1 MHRLVGVGGG
11 IGLALLAIARVGDA
25 GTLEAR
31 YEDLVLRLGVSDTS
45 TATLG
50 ISAAQRTQ
58 ALAFERRWQTA
69 TLVLIRLLR
78 HCLSARAASAASAEA
93 PSTHPTMIESDGP
106 VPSVRGMLAAYRMPR
121 PGSAG
126 PPRSC
131 EALAACLDS
140 VVSYGNGG
148 LELAIRVSA
157 PEAPLIES
165 LTGLQRALE
174 RTERAALRLHLRLG
188 PPVDS
193 IAWESQGQERSL
205 AERWHAVDSLERA
218 LLRERGAS
226 SAELVG
232 YVDWIERGGLRL
244 GCAGSPASGFWAA
257 AAEAVRS
264 LLPPGGGA
272 DPVSP
277 TALGMSQAYWP
288 GPPGILGEASE
299 EEWYDAMGRRIWSG
313 RGYPN
318 LNGSGNGPTQPLPR
332 GVYFV
337 RDPGRSRRG
346 CRRVVV
352 LR

>member
-31 YEDLVLRLGVSDTS
+31 YEDLVLRLGRPDTS
-45 TATLG
+45 TAMIKTPE
-50 ISAAQRTQ
+50 AQRTQ
-58 ALAFERRWQTA
+58 SVAFERRWQTA
-69 TLVLIRLLR
+69 TLVLIRSLR
-78 HCLSARAASAASAEA
+78 HCLSARAASAASAAA
-93 PSTHPTMIESDGP
+93 PSTRLSMIQSDGP
-106 VPSVRGMLAAYRMPR
+106 APSVRALLAAYRMPR

-126 PPRSC
+126 PPRGC

-140 VVSYGNGG
+140 VVSYGNGV

-205 AERWHAVDSLERA
+205 ADSWHAVDSLERA
-218 LLRERGAS
+218 FLRERGAS
-226 SAELVG
+226 PAELVG
-232 YVDWIERGGLRL
+232 YVDWVERGGLRL
-244 GCAGSPASGFWAA
+244 GCAGCPARGFWAA
-257 AAEAVRS
+257 AGEAIRS
-264 LLPPGGGA
+264 LPPRGGGT
-272 DPVSP
+272 DPGVSS
-277 TALGMSQAYWP
+277 ALGTSHAYRP
-288 GPPGILGEASE
+288 GPPGILGEAWE
-299 EEWYDAMGRRIWSG
+299 EEWYDAMGRRIWSE

-318 LNGSGNGPTQPLPR
+318 LSETGIARTHRLPR

-337 RDPGRSRRG
+337 RDPGRSPRG
-346 CRRVVV
+346 IMRVVV